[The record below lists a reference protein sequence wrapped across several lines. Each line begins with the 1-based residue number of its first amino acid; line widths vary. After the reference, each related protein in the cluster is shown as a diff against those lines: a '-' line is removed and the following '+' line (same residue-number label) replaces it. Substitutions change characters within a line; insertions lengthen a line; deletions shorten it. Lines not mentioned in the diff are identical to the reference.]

1 MSGDPA
7 LRLGRMTDRC
17 VQKMGQQMTVNLRRV
32 GRHEYSHGRPG
43 ENREEGGA
51 EVISEIS
58 NSGGSAFRVPTL
70 PPSRRSWRRWA
81 TRVCLVIVGVASV
94 GGVSP
99 AILHAQPAADVG
111 TSAASAALV
120 PQREVSPEELE
131 AEIRARKQHLREFR
145 ADWERKALAAPEA
158 EAIPE
163 RPAASDVAPLPD
175 APDGEITRERAQAE
189 AER

>member
-1 MSGDPA
+1 MNTHPA
-7 LRLGRMTDRC
+7 DRARTEQRG
-17 VQKMGQQMTVNLRRV
+17 V
-32 GRHEYSHGRPG
+32 
-43 ENREEGGA
+43 
-51 EVISEIS
+51 EVISQIS
-58 NSGGSAFRVPTL
+58 NSCGSASKVSI
-70 PPSRRSWRRWA
+70 PPLRRSRWTWA
-81 TRVCLVIVGVASV
+81 MRVWLVIAGVASV
-94 GGVSP
+94 GFSP
-99 AILHAQPAADVG
+99 ALLHAQSAADVG
-111 TSAASAALV
+111 TSAATAALE

-189 AER
+189 AGQ